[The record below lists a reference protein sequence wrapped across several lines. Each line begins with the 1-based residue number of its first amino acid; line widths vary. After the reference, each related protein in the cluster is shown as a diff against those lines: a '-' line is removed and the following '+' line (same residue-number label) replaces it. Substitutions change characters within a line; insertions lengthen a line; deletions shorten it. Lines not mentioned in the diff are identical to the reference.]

1 MSKFMTKL
9 GANGRIV
16 LPAAYRKAL
25 GVAQGDELVLTLEDD
40 ALRIM
45 SLDAAIRRAQAIVR
59 QYIPEGARLSDEL
72 LADRRLET
80 AHE

>member
-1 MSKFMTKL
+1 MSESTTRL

-25 GVAQGDELVLTLEDD
+25 GLAQGDELVLTLEDD

-45 SLDAAIRRAQAIVR
+45 SLNAAIRRAQAIVR
-59 QYIPEGARLSDEL
+59 QYIPEGTRLSDEL
-72 LADRRLET
+72 LADRRVEA

>member
-1 MSKFMTKL
+1 MAETTTKL
-9 GANGRIV
+9 GVNGRIV

-25 GVAQGDELVLTLEDD
+25 GVVQGDELVLILEED

-45 SLDAAIRRAQAIVR
+45 PLAGAIKRAQALVR
-59 QYIPEGARLSDEL
+59 QYIPEGTRLADEL
-72 LADRRLET
+72 LADRRAEA

>member
-1 MSKFMTKL
+1 MLESMTKL
-9 GANGRIV
+9 DASGRIV

-25 GVAQGDELVLTLEDD
+25 GVAQGDELVLILEDD

-45 SLDAAIRRAQAIVR
+45 PLGAAIRRSQALVR
-59 QYIPEGARLSDEL
+59 QYIPEGTRLSDEL
-72 LADRRLET
+72 LADRRAEA

>member
-1 MSKFMTKL
+1 MSDSMTRL

-25 GVAQGDELVLTLEDD
+25 GLAQGDELVLTLEDD

-45 SLDAAIRRAQAIVR
+45 SLHAAIRRAQAIVR

-72 LADRRLET
+72 LADRRLEA